1 MDRIQ
6 RLIGERQ
13 EFSGLKTL
21 LREDLGLVLTHT
33 WNCLE
38 VSSLNLPFCC
48 SLSICLIRFM
58 FCSFLSYFLL
68 D

>member
-6 RLIGERQ
+6 RLIGKRQ

-21 LREDLGLVLTHT
+21 LREDLGLVPTHT

-38 VSSLNLPFCC
+38 VS
-48 SLSICLIRFM
+48 I
-58 FCSFLSYFLL
+58 
-68 D
+68 

>member
-6 RLIGERQ
+6 RLIGKRQ

-21 LREDLGLVLTHT
+21 LREDLGLVPTHT

-38 VSSLNLPFCC
+38 NTNMRMKMEPHDENKGERDVENMKME
-48 SLSICLIRFM
+48 SI
-58 FCSFLSYFLL
+58 S
-68 D
+68 